1 MDLFVKLIIT
11 CFIFYTIF
19 FYIRAKIFLNRA
31 INEKESVK
39 QINKKSKNIIIAI
52 PVLREQ
58 NCIGN
63 TIKYFNNITKD
74 IPIVLITTQ
83 KEIKE
88 NLTNEKTTQDIIK
101 EKIITKYK
109 NVYWVDYPYTKG
121 YMADQLNYMLENL
134 ENILNRKIDLDKTYL
149 ALYNADSRPNKNTF
163 EEIKQKIEKNDVVQQ
178 YSYCMQNYEK
188 IKGIPKGFSI
198 YQSNFEL
205 KTGLINS
212 FFKSNILY
220 THVVGHG
227 LIINMKLLKKL
238 GNFNTEFW
246 CEDIYLGIQLKFNN
260 IKITPLLTLENME
273 TPDKLNKI
281 VKQNSVWF
289 KTTSQFWKI
298 YKDITKRGQAKNK
311 INGLLGILNE
321 FRCAI
326 NWMSFPIV
334 LLISIIIS
342 IFIKNYALLISIIV
356 SYILYIIVNTTC
368 TINIIN
374 KLDNKRYRVTL
385 KLIID
390 VLIATTI
397 SNIGPLYSIIFN
409 KKEKYK
415 TER

>member
-1 MDLFVKLIIT
+1 MDLFVKLIIIGL
-11 CFIFYTIF
+11 IFYTIF
-19 FYIRAKIFLNRA
+19 FYIRTKIFLNRA
-31 INEKESVK
+31 IKEKNNIR
-39 QINKKSKNIIIAI
+39 QINKKSKEIIIAI

-58 NCIGN
+58 NCIEE
-63 TIKYFNNITKD
+63 TIKYFNTITKN

-88 NLTNEKTTQDIIK
+88 NLTNKKTTQDIIK

-109 NVYWVDYPYTKG
+109 NVYWIDYPYTIG
-121 YMADQLNYMLENL
+121 YMSDQLNYMLENL
-134 ENILNRKIDLDKTYL
+134 EKIFNRKVDLNKTYL
-149 ALYNADSRPNKNTF
+149 ALYNADSRPNENTF
-163 EEIKQKIEKNDVVQQ
+163 EEISQKIENNDVVQQ
-178 YSYCMQNYEK
+178 YSYCMKNYEE
-188 IKGIPKGFSI
+188 IRGILKGFSV

-212 FFKSNILY
+212 FFRSNILY

-227 LIINMKLLKKL
+227 LIINMGILKEL
-238 GNFNTEFW
+238 GNFNTKFW

-260 IKITPLLTLENME
+260 IPITPLLTLENME
-273 TPDKLNKI
+273 TPNKLYKI
-281 VKQNSVWF
+281 IKQNSVWF
-289 KTTSQFWKI
+289 KTTSQFFKI
-298 YKDITKRGQAKNK
+298 YKDIVKKEQIKNK
-311 INGLLGILNE
+311 CRGIVGIINE

-326 NWMSFPIV
+326 NWMIFPIM
-334 LLISIIIS
+334 LLIAIIISIII
-342 IFIKNYALLISIIV
+342 KNYLLLLLIIV
-356 SYILYIIVNTTC
+356 SYILYIIVNTVC

-374 KLDNKRYRVTL
+374 KLDNKQYRVTI
-385 KLIID
+385 KLIIN

>member
-1 MDLFVKLIIT
+1 MELFVKLVIIGL
-11 CFIFYTIF
+11 ILYTIF
-19 FYIRAKIFLNRA
+19 FYIRSKIFLTK
-31 INEKESVK
+31 IMKEKNNVRQIK
-39 QINKKSKNIIIAI
+39 QKDKKIIIAI

-58 NCIGN
+58 NCIED
-63 TIKYFNNITKD
+63 TIKYFNTITKD

-88 NLTNEKTTQDIIK
+88 KLTNEKTTQDIIK

-109 NVYWVDYPYTKG
+109 NVYWIDYPYTEG
-121 YMADQLNYMLENL
+121 YMSDQLNYMLENL
-134 ENILNRKIDLDKTYL
+134 ENIFNRKIDLNKTYL
-149 ALYNADSRPNKNTF
+149 ALYNADSRPNKNSF
-163 EEIKQKIEKNDVVQQ
+163 EEINQKIENNDVVQQ

-198 YQSNFEL
+198 YQSNFEI

-227 LIINMKLLKKL
+227 LIINMKLLKEL
-238 GNFNTEFW
+238 GNFNTDFW
-246 CEDIYLGIQLKFNN
+246 CEDIYLGIQLKCNN

-273 TPDKLNKI
+273 TPDKLSKI
-281 VKQNSVWF
+281 MKQNSVWF

-298 YKDITKRGQAKNK
+298 YKDIVKKGQVKNK
-311 INGLLGILNE
+311 INGLLGVVNE

-326 NWMSFPIV
+326 NWISFPIV
-334 LLISIIIS
+334 LLISIIIT
-342 IFIKNYALLISIIV
+342 IIIKNYSLLLLVIV
-356 SYILYIIVNTTC
+356 SYVIYIIVNTLC

-374 KLDNKRYRVTL
+374 KLDNKKYIVTI

>member
-1 MDLFVKLIIT
+1 MNLLVKLIIT
-11 CFIFYTIF
+11 VLIFYSIF
-19 FYIRAKIFLNRA
+19 FYIRTEVFFNRVMK
-31 INEKESVK
+31 EKRSIK
-39 QINKKSKNIIIAI
+39 RINKKSKNIIIAI
-52 PVLREQ
+52 PLLREQ
-58 NCIGN
+58 NCIED
-63 TIKYFNNITKD
+63 TIKYFNTITKG

-88 NLTNEKTTQDIIK
+88 NLTNEKTTQDVIR
-101 EKIITKYK
+101 EKIINKYK
-109 NVYWVDYPYTKG
+109 NVHWIDYPYTVG
-121 YMADQLNYMLENL
+121 YMSEQLNYMLENL
-134 ENILNRKIDLDKTYL
+134 ENIFNKKIDLDKTYL
-149 ALYNADSRPNKNTF
+149 ALYNADSRPNENTF
-163 EEIKQKIEKNDVVQQ
+163 DEISLKIESNDVVQQ

-188 IKGIPKGFSI
+188 IKGIPRGFSI

-212 FFKSNILY
+212 FFKSSILY

-227 LIINMKLLKKL
+227 LIINLKLLKEL

-273 TPDKLNKI
+273 TPDKLSKI
-281 VKQNSVWF
+281 IKQNSVWF

-298 YKDITKRGQAKNK
+298 YKDIVKRKQVKNK
-311 INGLLGILNE
+311 LNGLLGVANE

-326 NWMSFPIV
+326 NWVGFPIV
-334 LLISIIIS
+334 LLLSSIVSIII
-342 IFIKNYALLISIIV
+342 KNYLLLLLIIV
-356 SYILYIIVNTTC
+356 SYVLYIIVNTVC

-374 KLDNKRYRVTL
+374 KLDNKRYRVTI

-390 VLIATTI
+390 VLIATTM
-397 SNIGPLYSIIFN
+397 SNIGPLYTIIFN

>member
-11 CFIFYTIF
+11 VLIFYTIF
-19 FYIRAKIFLNRA
+19 FYIRTKIFLNRA
-31 INEKESVK
+31 MNEKKSIK
-39 QINKKSKNIIIAI
+39 QINKKNKNIIIAI

-58 NCIGN
+58 NSIEN
-63 TIKYFNNITKD
+63 TIKYFNTITKD

-101 EKIITKYK
+101 EKIIIKYK
-109 NVYWVDYPYTKG
+109 NVYWIDYPYTEG
-121 YMADQLNYMLENL
+121 YMSDQLNYMLENL
-134 ENILNRKIDLDKTYL
+134 ENIFDRKIDLDKTYL
-149 ALYNADSRPNKNTF
+149 ALYNADSRPNENTF
-163 EEIKQKIEKNDVVQQ
+163 REIIQKIENNNVVQQ

-188 IKGIPKGFSI
+188 IKGIPRGFSI

-220 THVVGHG
+220 THIVGHG
-227 LIINMKLLKKL
+227 LIINMKLLKEL

-260 IKITPLLTLENME
+260 IKIIPLLTLENME
-273 TPDKLNKI
+273 TPDKLSKI
-281 VKQNSVWF
+281 IKQNSVWF

-298 YKDITKRGQAKNK
+298 YKDIVKRRQDKNK
-311 INGLLGILNE
+311 INGLLGVLNE

-326 NWMSFPIV
+326 NWISLPII

-342 IFIKNYALLISIIV
+342 IIIRKYALLLSIIV
-356 SYILYIIVNTTC
+356 SYVIYIIVNTRC

-374 KLDNKRYRVTL
+374 KLDNKKYRATL

>member
-1 MDLFVKLIIT
+1 MNLFVKLIIASL
-11 CFIFYTIF
+11 IFYSIF
-19 FYIRAKIFLNRA
+19 FYVRSKIFLNRV
-31 INEKESVK
+31 INERKNIK
-39 QINKKSKNIIIAI
+39 RINKNSKNIIIAI

-58 NCIGN
+58 KCIEDTIEYFN
-63 TIKYFNNITKD
+63 TIAKD

-101 EKIITKYK
+101 EKIITRYS
-109 NVYWVDYPYTKG
+109 NVYWINYPYTEG
-121 YMADQLNYMLENL
+121 YMSDQLNYMLENL
-134 ENILNRKIDLDKTYL
+134 ENIFNKKIDLDKTYL

-163 EEIKQKIEKNDVVQQ
+163 EEIKPKIENSNVVQQ

-188 IKGIPKGFSI
+188 IKDLPKGFSI

-227 LIINMKLLKKL
+227 LIINIKLLKEL
-238 GNFNTEFW
+238 GNFNTDFW

-260 IKITPLLTLENME
+260 IKIRPLLTLENIE
-273 TPDKLNKI
+273 TPNTLSKI
-281 VKQNSVWF
+281 IKQNSVWF

-298 YKDITKRGQAKNK
+298 YKDILKKEKVKNK
-311 INGLLGILNE
+311 VNGLLGVANE

-326 NWMSFPIV
+326 NWIGFPIV
-334 LLISIIIS
+334 LLISLIISIIIKEYMLLLLIIIS
-342 IFIKNYALLISIIV
+342 YIF
-356 SYILYIIVNTTC
+356 YITMNTAC

-374 KLDNKRYRVTL
+374 KLDDKKYRITI
-385 KLIID
+385 KLIIN

-397 SNIGPLYSIIFN
+397 SNIGPIYSIIFN

>member
-11 CFIFYTIF
+11 GLIFYTIF
-19 FYIRAKIFLNRA
+19 FYIRTKTFLNRA
-31 INEKESVK
+31 MKEKRSKKRINE
-39 QINKKSKNIIIAI
+39 KSKNIIIAI

-58 NCIGN
+58 NCIEN
-63 TIKYFNNITKD
+63 TIKYFNTITKD
-74 IPIVLITTQ
+74 IPIILITTQ

-101 EKIITKYK
+101 AKIITKYK
-109 NVYWVDYPYTKG
+109 NVYWIDYPYAEG
-121 YMADQLNYMLENL
+121 YMSDQLNYMLENL
-134 ENILNRKIDLDKTYL
+134 ENIFNRKIDLDKTYL

-163 EEIKQKIEKNDVVQQ
+163 EEIKQKIESNDVVQQ

-212 FFKSNILY
+212 FFKSKILY

-227 LIINMKLLKKL
+227 LIINMKLLKDL

-246 CEDIYLGIQLKFNN
+246 CEDIYLGLQLKFNN

-273 TPDKLNKI
+273 TPDKFSKI

-289 KTTSQFWKI
+289 KTTSQFWRI
-298 YKDITKRGQAKNK
+298 YKNIVKRKQVKNK
-311 INGLLGILNE
+311 INGLLGVVNE

-326 NWMSFPIV
+326 NWISFPI
-334 LLISIIIS
+334 LLVVSIIIP
-342 IFIKNYALLISIIV
+342 IIIKNYALLLSIIV
-356 SYILYIIVNTTC
+356 SYVLYIIVNTIC

-374 KLDNKRYRVTL
+374 KLDNKKYRITL
-385 KLIID
+385 KLIIN

-409 KKEKYK
+409 KEEKYK

>member
-11 CFIFYTIF
+11 VLIFYTIF
-19 FYIRAKIFLNRA
+19 FYIRTKIFLNRA
-31 INEKESVK
+31 MNEKKSIK
-39 QINKKSKNIIIAI
+39 QINKKNKNIIIAI

-58 NCIGN
+58 NSIEN
-63 TIKYFNNITKD
+63 TIKYFNTITKD

-101 EKIITKYK
+101 EKIIIKYK
-109 NVYWVDYPYTKG
+109 NVYWIDYPYTEG
-121 YMADQLNYMLENL
+121 YMSDQLNYMLENL
-134 ENILNRKIDLDKTYL
+134 ENIFDRKIDLDKTYL
-149 ALYNADSRPNKNTF
+149 ALYNADSRPNENTF
-163 EEIKQKIEKNDVVQQ
+163 REIIQKIENNNVVQQ

-188 IKGIPKGFSI
+188 IKGIPRGFSI

-220 THVVGHG
+220 THIVGHG
-227 LIINMKLLKKL
+227 LIINMKLLKEL

-260 IKITPLLTLENME
+260 IKIIPLLTLENME
-273 TPDKLNKI
+273 TPDKLSKI
-281 VKQNSVWF
+281 IKQNSVWF

-298 YKDITKRGQAKNK
+298 YKDIVKRRQDKNK
-311 INGLLGILNE
+311 INGLLGVLNE
-321 FRCAI
+321 FKCAI
-326 NWMSFPIV
+326 NWISLPII

-342 IFIKNYALLISIIV
+342 IIIRKYALLLSIIV
-356 SYILYIIVNTTC
+356 SYVIYIIVNTRC

-374 KLDNKRYRVTL
+374 KLDNKKYRATL

>member
-1 MDLFVKLIIT
+1 MSFFVKLTIIGL
-11 CFIFYTIF
+11 IFNAIF
-19 FYIRAKIFLNRA
+19 FYIRTKIFLNKV
-31 INEKESVK
+31 INEKNNIK
-39 QINKKSKNIIIAI
+39 QIKQKSKDIIIAI

-58 NCIGN
+58 NCIED
-63 TIKYFNNITKD
+63 TIKYFNTITKNM
-74 IPIVLITTQ
+74 PIVLITTQ

-88 NLTNEKTTQDIIK
+88 NLTNGKTTQDIIK
-101 EKIITKYK
+101 EKIVTKYE
-109 NVYWVDYPYTKG
+109 NVYWVNYPYTTG
-121 YMADQLNYMLENL
+121 YMADQLNYMLENI
-134 ENILNRKIDLDKTYL
+134 ESILDKKVDLDKTYL

-163 EEIKQKIEKNDVVQQ
+163 KEISQKIENNNVVQQ
-178 YSYCMQNYEK
+178 YSYCMKNYEE
-188 IKGIPKGFSI
+188 IRGILKGFSV

-212 FFKSNILY
+212 FFRSNILY

-227 LIINMKLLKKL
+227 LIINMGILKEL
-238 GNFNTEFW
+238 GNFNTKFW

-260 IKITPLLTLENME
+260 IPITPILTLENME
-273 TPDKLNKI
+273 TPNKLYKI
-281 VKQNSVWF
+281 IKQNSVWF
-289 KTTSQFWKI
+289 KTTSQFLKI
-298 YKDITKRGQAKNK
+298 YKDIVKKEQIKNK
-311 INGLLGILNE
+311 CRGIVGIINE

-326 NWMSFPIV
+326 NWMIFPII

-342 IFIKNYALLISIIV
+342 IVIKNYILLLLIII
-356 SYILYIIVNTTC
+356 SYVFYIIINTMC
-368 TINIIN
+368 TMNIIN
-374 KLDNKRYRVTL
+374 KLDNKKYNITL

>member
-1 MDLFVKLIIT
+1 MDLFIKLMIT
-11 CFIFYTIF
+11 GLIFYTIF
-19 FYIRAKIFLNRA
+19 FYIRTKIFLNKA
-31 INEKESVK
+31 MNEKNNIK
-39 QINKKSKNIIIAI
+39 QIKQKSKEIIIAI

-58 NCIGN
+58 NCIED
-63 TIKYFNNITKD
+63 TIKYFNIITKD

-109 NVYWVDYPYTKG
+109 NVYWIDYSHTTG
-121 YMADQLNYMLENL
+121 YMSDQLNYMLENL
-134 ENILNRKIDLDKTYL
+134 ENIFNRKIDLDKTYL
-149 ALYNADSRPNKNTF
+149 ALYNANSRPNENTF
-163 EEIKQKIEKNDVVQQ
+163 KEISQKIENNDIVQQ

-188 IKGIPKGFSI
+188 IKGIPRGFSI

-227 LIINMKLLKKL
+227 LIINMKLLKEL

-273 TPDKLNKI
+273 TPDKLSKI
-281 VKQNSVWF
+281 IKQNSVWF

-298 YKDITKRGQAKNK
+298 YKDIVERRQAKNK
-311 INGLLGILNE
+311 INGLLGIVNE

-326 NWMSFPIV
+326 NWISSPIV

-342 IFIKNYALLISIIV
+342 ITIKNYALLLSIIV
-356 SYILYIIVNTTC
+356 SYVLYVIVNTIC

-374 KLDNKRYRVTL
+374 KLDNKKYRVTI

>member
-11 CFIFYTIF
+11 TLLIYTMF
-19 FYIRAKIFLNRA
+19 FYVRVKIFLYKA
-31 INEKESVK
+31 MNEKSNIK
-39 QINKKSKNIIIAI
+39 QVNKNSKELIIAI

-58 NCIGN
+58 KCIEDTIKHFN
-63 TIKYFNNITKD
+63 TIAKD
-74 IPIVLITTQ
+74 LPIVLITTQ

-88 NLTNEKTTQDIIK
+88 NLTNQKTTQDIIK
-101 EKIITKYK
+101 ERIIPKYK
-109 NVYWVDYPYTKG
+109 NVYLINYPYTTG
-121 YMADQLNYMLENL
+121 YMANQLNYMLENL
-134 ENILNRKIDLDKTYL
+134 ENIFNRKIDLDKTYL
-149 ALYNADSRPNKNTF
+149 ALYNADSRPNENTF
-163 EEIKQKIEKNDVVQQ
+163 KEIKQKIETKEILQQ

-188 IKGIPKGFSI
+188 NGGISKGFAI

-205 KTGLINS
+205 KTGLINT

-227 LIINMKLLKKL
+227 LVINMKLLKEL

-260 IKITPLLTLENME
+260 IKVMPLLTLENIE
-273 TPDKLNKI
+273 TPDKLSKI
-281 VKQNSVWF
+281 IKQNSVWF
-289 KTTSQFWKI
+289 KTTSQTWKI
-298 YKDITKRGQAKNK
+298 YKDIVKKGRIKNK
-311 INGLLGILNE
+311 INGLLGTVNE

-326 NWMSFPIV
+326 NWIGFPIV
-334 LLISIIIS
+334 LLVSIIFSIII
-342 IFIKNYALLISIIV
+342 KNYVLLFAIIV
-356 SYILYIIVNTTC
+356 SYIVYIVINTIC
-368 TINIIN
+368 TINVIN
-374 KLDNKRYRVTL
+374 KLDNRNYRVNI

-390 VLIATTI
+390 VFIATSI

>member
-11 CFIFYTIF
+11 GLIFYTIF
-19 FYIRAKIFLNRA
+19 FYIRTKIFLNKAMKKKRS
-31 INEKESVK
+31 IK

-58 NCIGN
+58 NCIEN
-63 TIKYFNNITKD
+63 TIKYFNAITKD
-74 IPIVLITTQ
+74 IPIILITTQ

-88 NLTNEKTTQDIIK
+88 NLTNEKTTQDMIK

-109 NVYWVDYPYTKG
+109 NVYWIDYPYTEG
-121 YMADQLNYMLENL
+121 YMSDQLNYMLENL
-134 ENILNRKIDLDKTYL
+134 ENIFNRKIDLDKTYL

-163 EEIKQKIEKNDVVQQ
+163 EEIKQKIENNDVVQQ

-212 FFKSNILY
+212 FFKSKILY

-227 LIINMKLLKKL
+227 LIINMKLLKEL

-246 CEDIYLGIQLKFNN
+246 CEDIYLGLQLKCNN

-273 TPDKLNKI
+273 TPDKFSKI

-298 YKDITKRGQAKNK
+298 YKDIVKRKQVKNK
-311 INGLLGILNE
+311 INGLLGVANE

-326 NWMSFPIV
+326 NWISFPI
-334 LLISIIIS
+334 LLLVSIIIP
-342 IFIKNYALLISIIV
+342 IIIKNYALLLSIIV
-356 SYILYIIVNTTC
+356 SYVLYIIVNTIC

-374 KLDNKRYRVTL
+374 KLDDKKYRITL
-385 KLIID
+385 KLIIN

>member
-1 MDLFVKLIIT
+1 MELFVKLIIV
-11 CFIFYTIF
+11 CLIFYTIF
-19 FYIRAKIFLNRA
+19 FYIRTKIFVKIA
-31 INEKESVK
+31 MCEKDK
-39 QINKKSKNIIIAI
+39 IKKISKNNKEIIIAI

-58 NCIGN
+58 NCIED
-63 TIKYFNNITKD
+63 TIKYFDAITD
-74 IPIVLITTQ
+74 NIPIILITTQ

-88 NLTNEKTTQDIIK
+88 NLTNVKTTQDIII

-109 NVYWVDYPYTKG
+109 NVYWINYPYTTG
-121 YMADQLNYMLENL
+121 YMSNQLNYMLENL
-134 ENILNRKIDLDKTYL
+134 EKILNRKVDLDKTYL

-163 EEIKQKIEKNDVVQQ
+163 EEIKQKIENNNVVQQ

-188 IKGIPKGFSI
+188 IKGIPRGFSV

-227 LIINMKLLKKL
+227 LIINLKLLKEL
-238 GNFNTEFW
+238 ENFNTEFW
-246 CEDIYLGIQLKFNN
+246 CEDIYLGMQLKLNN
-260 IKITPLLTLENME
+260 INIVPLLNLENME

-281 VKQNSVWF
+281 IKQNSVWF

-298 YKDITKRGQAKNK
+298 YKDIVKKTQVKSK
-311 INGLLGILNE
+311 IKGLLGVANE

-326 NWMSFPIV
+326 NWIGFPIV
-334 LLISIIIS
+334 ILISIIIA
-342 IFIKNYALLISIIV
+342 IITKNYVLLLLIII
-356 SYILYIIVNTTC
+356 SYILYIIVNTIC
-368 TINIIN
+368 TIYIIN
-374 KLDNKRYRVTL
+374 KLDNRKYRVTL

-390 VLIATTI
+390 VLIATSI

>member
-11 CFIFYTIF
+11 GLMFYTIF
-19 FYIRAKIFLNRA
+19 FYIRTKIFLNRA
-31 INEKESVK
+31 IKEKNNIK
-39 QINKKSKNIIIAI
+39 QINKKSKEVIIAI

-58 NCIGN
+58 NCIEN
-63 TIKYFNNITKD
+63 TIKYFNEIIKD
-74 IPIVLITTQ
+74 IPIILITTQ

-109 NVYWVDYPYTKG
+109 NVYWIDYPYTTG
-121 YMADQLNYMLENL
+121 YMSDQLNYMLENL
-134 ENILNRKIDLDKTYL
+134 ENIFNRKIDLDKTYL

-163 EEIKQKIEKNDVVQQ
+163 EEINQKIENNDVVQQ

-188 IKGIPKGFSI
+188 LKGILKGFSI

-227 LIINMKLLKKL
+227 LIINMKLLKEL

-246 CEDIYLGIQLKFNN
+246 CEDIYLGMQLKCNN
-260 IKITPLLTLENME
+260 IKIIPLLTLENME
-273 TPDKLNKI
+273 TPDKLVKI
-281 VKQNSVWF
+281 IKQNSVWF
-289 KTTSQFWKI
+289 RTTSQFWNI
-298 YKDITKRGQAKNK
+298 YKDIVKRRQEKNK
-311 INGLLGILNE
+311 INGLLGVINE

-326 NWMSFPIV
+326 NWISFPIV
-334 LLISIIIS
+334 WLVSIIIS
-342 IFIKNYALLISIIV
+342 IIIKNYVLLFLIIV
-356 SYILYIIVNTTC
+356 SYVLYIMVNTIC

-374 KLDNKRYRVTL
+374 KLEDKKYKVTL
-385 KLIID
+385 TLIIN

-397 SNIGPLYSIIFN
+397 SNIGPFYSVIFN